1 MAMELPPFPRAEG
14 DPIVKYPDPILRQV
28 AEPVKRITPEIR
40 QLASF
45 MRKAMLDANGIGLA
59 APQVG
64 VSIRLLLYTDFANED
79 NPQIRALINPV
90 ILKMAGEQLEPPEG
104 CLSLPGLMGN
114 VRRAQTIWVKATNL
128 QGKTIKFK
136 AEGLTARVIQHEVD
150 HLDGIL
156 FIDRADPATLRWAT
170 EEEEHKE
177 KEAVAV
183 GK

>member
-40 QLASF
+40 QLVSF
-45 MRKAMLDANGIGLA
+45 MRRAMEDANGIGLA

-64 VSIRLLLYTDFANED
+64 VSIRLLIYTDLSDED
-79 NPQIRALINPV
+79 RPQVRALINPV
-90 ILKMAGEQLEPPEG
+90 ILKMAGEQIEPPEG

-114 VRRAQTIWVKATNL
+114 VRRAQTIWVKATDL
-128 QGKTIKFK
+128 QGRTIKFK
-136 AEGLTARVIQHEVD
+136 AEGLTARVIQHEID

-156 FIDRADPATLRWAT
+156 FIDRADPATLRWVT
-170 EEEEHKE
+170 EEQKE
-177 KEAVAV
+177 GKQEAVVA
-183 GK
+183 GT

>member
-1 MAMELPPFPRAEG
+1 MAMEIPPFPRAEG
-14 DPIVKYPDPILRQV
+14 DPIVKYPDPVLRQV

-40 QLASF
+40 QLVSF

-64 VSIRLLLYTDFANED
+64 VSIRLLLYTDMSDEK
-79 NPQIRALINPV
+79 NPQVHALINPV
-90 ILKMAGEQLEPPEG
+90 ILKMAGEQIDPPEG

-136 AEGLTARVIQHEVD
+136 AEGLTARVIQHEID

-156 FIDRADPATLRWAT
+156 FIDRADPATLRWVT
-170 EEEEHKE
+170 EEERAQQ
-177 KEAVAV
+177 AVAAA
-183 GK
+183 K

>member
-1 MAMELPPFPRAEG
+1 MAIELPPFPQAEG

-28 AEPVKRITPEIR
+28 AEPIKRITPEVR
-40 QLASF
+40 QLVSF
-45 MRKAMLDANGIGLA
+45 MRRAMQDANGIGLA

-64 VSIRLLLYTDFANED
+64 VSIRLILYTDFTNEEQ
-79 NPQIRALINPV
+79 PQVHALINPV

-128 QGKTIKFK
+128 QGKTLKFK

-156 FIDRADPATLRWAT
+156 FIDRADPATLRWIT
-170 EEEEHKE
+170 EEEKE
-177 KEAVAV
+177 QEAVTA

>member
-40 QLASF
+40 QLVSF
-45 MRKAMLDANGIGLA
+45 MRRAMEDANGIGLA

-64 VSIRLLLYTDFANED
+64 VSIRLLIYTDLSDEER
-79 NPQIRALINPV
+79 PQVRALINPV
-90 ILKMAGEQLEPPEG
+90 ILKMAGEQIEPPEG

-114 VRRAQTIWVKATNL
+114 VRRAQTIWVKATDL
-128 QGKTIKFK
+128 QGRTIKFK
-136 AEGLTARVIQHEVD
+136 AEGLTARVIQHEID

-156 FIDRADPATLRWAT
+156 FIDRADPATLRWVT
-170 EEEEHKE
+170 EEQKE
-177 KEAVAV
+177 GKQEAVVA
-183 GK
+183 GT

>member
-1 MAMELPPFPRAEG
+1 MELPPFARAEG

-28 AEPVKRITPEIR
+28 AEPIKRITPEIR
-40 QLASF
+40 QLVSF
-45 MRKAMLDANGIGLA
+45 MRRAMQDANGIGLA

-64 VSIRLLLYTDFANED
+64 VSLRLILYTDFSDEE
-79 NPQIRALINPV
+79 NPQIHALINPV
-90 ILKMAGEQLEPPEG
+90 ILKMAGEQMEPPEG

-128 QGKTIKFK
+128 QGKTIKLK

-156 FIDRADPATLRWAT
+156 FIDRADPSTLRWIS
-170 EEEEHKE
+170 EEGKE
-177 KEAVAV
+177 QEAVAV
-183 GK
+183 SK

>member
-1 MAMELPPFPRAEG
+1 MAMELPPFARAEG

-28 AEPVKRITPEIR
+28 AEPIKRITPEIR
-40 QLASF
+40 QLVSF
-45 MRKAMLDANGIGLA
+45 MRRAMQDANGIGLA

-64 VSIRLLLYTDFANED
+64 VSLRLILYTDFSDEE
-79 NPQIRALINPV
+79 NPQIHALINPV
-90 ILKMAGEQLEPPEG
+90 ILKMAGEQMEPPEG

-128 QGKTIKFK
+128 QGKTIKLK

-156 FIDRADPATLRWAT
+156 FIDRADPSTLRWIS
-170 EEEEHKE
+170 EEGKE
-177 KEAVAV
+177 QEAVAV
-183 GK
+183 SK

>member
-1 MAMELPPFPRAEG
+1 MAMELPPFARAEG

-28 AEPVKRITPEIR
+28 AEPIKRITPEIR
-40 QLASF
+40 QLVSF
-45 MRKAMLDANGIGLA
+45 MRRAMQDANGIGLA

-64 VSIRLLLYTDFANED
+64 VSLRLILYTDFSDEE
-79 NPQIRALINPV
+79 NPQIHALINPV
-90 ILKMAGEQLEPPEG
+90 ILKMAGEQMEPPEG

-128 QGKTIKFK
+128 QGKTIKLK

-156 FIDRADPATLRWAT
+156 FIDRADPSTLRWIS
-170 EEEEHKE
+170 EEEKE
-177 KEAVAV
+177 QEAVAV
-183 GK
+183 SK

>member
-1 MAMELPPFPRAEG
+1 MMAMELPPFPRAEG

-40 QLASF
+40 QLVSF
-45 MRKAMLDANGIGLA
+45 MRKAMSDANGIGLA

-64 VSIRLLLYTDFANED
+64 VSIRLLLYTDMSDEQ
-79 NPQIRALINPV
+79 NPQVHALINPV
-90 ILKMAGEQLEPPEG
+90 ILKMSGEQIEPPEG

-114 VRRAQTIWVKATNL
+114 VRRAQTIWVKAVNL

-156 FIDRADPATLRWAT
+156 FIDRADPATLRWVT
-170 EEEEHKE
+170 EEEKE
-177 KEAVAV
+177 EREAVAV